1 MKTPGIMIAAVKS
14 GSGKTTITC
23 AFLKQLLNRGK
34 HPVSFKCGPDY
45 IDPMFHERVLHIPS
59 KNLDTFFTGA
69 AQTRALYEMELP
81 GHDIAVLEGVMGL
94 YDGLGGIREEGSSYH
109 LAQTLDVPI
118 VLVVDAHGMGKSIIP
133 LLAGFLQY
141 DEKKLIRGVILNR
154 TSKMFF
160 DTIAPLIEEELSIK
174 ALGCIPNDKELTL
187 GSRHLGLILPEEL
200 EELNVQLEKAG
211 QLLEKYVDVDAMIE
225 IAECFSWEKE
235 KSKTENKIKPEDEIE
250 QENEIKTEEN
260 LEEKEESGKVKIF
273 SQAIS
278 NEKNILDDIENSDT
292 NTILETAYG
301 KPKDTIRITDTV
313 KKADTLKMI
322 DMENQRNTIPPRI
335 AVAKDEAFCF
345 YYRDNLAMLKYYGAE
360 LVYFSPLHDEK
371 LPENIQGLLLGGG
384 YPELYSEQLSENE
397 SMRKSIKEALEQH
410 LPSLA
415 ECGGFMY
422 LHDTLTDKDGKIF
435 SMAGVIP
442 AECQYMGKLVRFGYV
457 EVQLPEGLVAKETD
471 GKPNT
476 DKIKAHEFHYYDS
489 TANGADCIATK
500 PVTGRSW
507 KCVHAAEDHFW
518 GFPHLYYPSNPEFVE
533 WFLESAEKYRDSEQA
548 SFSK

>member
-34 HPVSFKCGPDY
+34 HPISFKCGPDY

-118 VLVVDAHGMGKSIIP
+118 VLIVDAHGMGKSIIP

-174 ALGCIPNDKELTL
+174 ALGCIPNEKELTL

-225 IAECFSWEKE
+225 IAECALREKE
-235 KSKTENKIKPEDEIE
+235 KSIAEEGRKQEVEIE
-250 QENEIKTEEN
+250 
-260 LEEKEESGKVKIF
+260 S
-273 SQAIS
+273 
-278 NEKNILDDIENSDT
+278 SDT

-313 KKADTLKMI
+313 KEADRFKMI
-322 DMENQRNTIPPRI
+322 DRKNQRNTISPRI

-345 YYRDNLAMLKYYGAE
+345 YYRDNLDMLKYYGAE
-360 LVYFSPLHDEK
+360 LVFFSPLHDEK

-384 YPELYSEQLSENE
+384 YPELYAKELSENE
-397 SMRKSIKEALEQH
+397 SMRESIKGALEQH

-422 LHDTLTDKDGKIF
+422 LHETLTDKDGKKF
-435 SMAGVIP
+435 PMAGVIP

-457 EVQLPEGLVAKETD
+457 EVQLPEGLMKEEID

-489 TANGADCIATK
+489 TANGEDCIATK

-518 GFPHLYYPSNPEFVE
+518 GFPHLYYPSNPKFVE
-533 WFLESAEKYRDSEQA
+533 WFLESAEKS
-548 SFSK
+548 